1 CSRSLELAMLLASA
15 LLDAPVPQKL
25 VAKARSNLAVRALA
39 DKAQRR
45 MLSSAPTG
53 ELREFLNGLNTHDRL
68 RHRLWPIATLLTT
81 RTVGDYNA
89 MALPKSLWSMYYVTR
104 PFRLAA
110 KATELI
116 VRRKLKTSLDG

>member
-1 CSRSLELAMLLASA
+1 MLLASA

-25 VAKARSNLAVRALA
+25 IAKARNSSAVRGLA
-39 DKAQRR
+39 DEAQRR
-45 MLSSAPTG
+45 MLSTAPAG

-81 RTVGDYNA
+81 RTVGDYQA
-89 MALPKSLWSMYYVTR
+89 MALPKPLWGMYYATR

-110 KATELI
+110 KAAELVI
-116 VRRKLKTSLDG
+116 RRNQSRFRSFGR